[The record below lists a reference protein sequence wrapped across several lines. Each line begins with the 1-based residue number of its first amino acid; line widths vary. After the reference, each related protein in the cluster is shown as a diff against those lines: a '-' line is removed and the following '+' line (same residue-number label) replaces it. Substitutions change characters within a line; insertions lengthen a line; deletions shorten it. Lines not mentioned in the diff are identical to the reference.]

1 MCYKNNT
8 MPLPTSTLREYAMG
22 DKRAEYRYYLHVEN
36 SMGKDLWEVNS
47 QRKPKTEDETG
58 KGTII

>member
-1 MCYKNNT
+1 